1 MTRTN
6 AQWRLAA
13 RPVGAPTTETWAWRE
28 EPIAAVGDG
37 EFLVEN
43 EYVSLDPAMRGWL
56 SEARSYIPPVGVGDV
71 MRAVAA
77 GRVLESRH
85 PEFPAGAHVTGLF
98 GVQRFAISNGR
109 GVQRVDP
116 EVAPLPVWLGALGL
130 PGLTA
135 WFGLT
140 DVGKMKAGETV
151 VVSGAAGAVGSVAGQ
166 IAALSGCRAIG
177 IAGGP
182 AKCAWLR
189 ELGFAAAIDY
199 KQPGINLKH
208 ALRDAAPDGIDV
220 YFDNVGGPTLDA
232 ALARLAR
239 GARVVLCGAIS
250 QYDSAGPWH
259 GPANYFSLLVNRAT
273 MTGFV
278 VLDYAARYAEG
289 LRPLAAW
296 YAAGKLHT
304 RATVIDGLDQFPR
317 ALGALFAGENI
328 GKLVLRIL

>member
-1 MTRTN
+1 LTRAN
-6 AQWRLAA
+6 LQWRLAV
-13 RPVGAPTTETWAWRE
+13 RPAGAATAATWARRE
-28 EPIAAVGDG
+28 EPIGDPADG

-43 EYVSLDPAMRGWL
+43 LYLSLDPAMRGWL
-56 SEARSYIPPVGVGDV
+56 GEARSYIAPVAVGEV
-71 MRAVAA
+71 MRAVGA
-77 GRVLESRH
+77 GRVVESRNAQ
-85 PEFPAGAHVTGLF
+85 FPIGAHVTGLF
-98 GVQRFAISNGR
+98 GVQRYAISDGR
-109 GVQRVDP
+109 GVQTVDP
-116 EVAPLPVWLGALGL
+116 AIAPLPVWLGALGL

-140 DVGKMKAGETV
+140 DVAEMKAGETV
-151 VVSGAAGAVGSVAGQ
+151 VVSGAAGAVGSIAGQ

-189 ELGFAAAIDY
+189 ELGYAAAIDY

-220 YFDNVGGPTLDA
+220 YFDNVGGETLDA
-232 ALARLAR
+232 ALARLRR

-250 QYDSAGPWH
+250 QYNATGAWR

-289 LRPLAAW
+289 VKALAAW
-296 YAAGKLHT
+296 YARGALT
-304 RATVIDGLDQFPR
+304 SRETVIDGLDQFPR
-317 ALGALFAGENI
+317 AFDALFAGENV
-328 GKLVLRIL
+328 GKLVLRL